1 MAGQIQNEDIKSSA
15 ELVSGGGT
23 AAQLPNDDK
32 VYITALSINKTLKQA
47 IIDEDIGAPPIA
59 LKESLTLSAGD
70 ISAGYKDL
78 SAEALSNSLDLH
90 ADRTKMF
97 ETRDYTLSIVSL
109 VTRITWVNDFASGGS
124 NELVEGDILYA
135 EFIQA

>member
-1 MAGQIQNEDIKSSA
+1 MAGEIQDDNIKSAA

-23 AAQLPNDDK
+23 AAQLPNASK
-32 VYITALSINKTLKQA
+32 VWVTAFSKSLAQA
-47 IIDEDIGAPPIA
+47 ITDQDIGAPPTA

-97 ETRDYTLSIVSL
+97 QTRDYTLSIVSL